1 MWSPFSTATRGFCRG
16 AHSTCVCVCACVC
29 MSACVSVCACVRVCV
44 QVCVCPLSPPP
55 SVSLCLSL
63 CLSVCLSLSLSLS
76 LCACACAHVP
86 CVCAADTHVIER
98 KRAVLVSVQRD
109 CAPWDRFQFVHL
121 LPIPPDN
128 QCQGGLCVEQATIA
142 LPQLVNSPRHHNTA
156 RRHATHHAVRTRGA
170 VMAAGKR
177 PDADVTATVP
187 LCCSAA
193 VGRYELATPSAV
205 AVLQPTVGLP

>member
-1 MWSPFSTATRGFCRG
+1 MLLGLFSFL
-16 AHSTCVCVCACVC
+16 
-29 MSACVSVCACVRVCV
+29 CVRVLV
-44 QVCVCPLSPPP
+44 QFLSL
-55 SVSLCLSL
+55 SLSL
-63 CLSVCLSLSLSLS
+63 CLSVCLSVSLSLSLSLS
-76 LCACACAHVP
+76 LCLCLRHVP